1 MFIRQ
6 QRRWWFASASQP
18 ASCGNAPSSSMLV
31 VVAELTGCRPQ
42 TTTGSE
48 KIVYAV
54 AALDVGD
61 RVLPALVAQAAATP
75 PAQASGLHAQ
85 AVASTAEGAGA
96 SVLTAA
102 RAGHAPQ
109 ARVAADQLEEIN
121 PLFEG
126 TDIDGHA
133 ASLAGDHLNDAQMD
147 LRRCS
152 SATGQAGVLR
162 HASGAWNASITGSFE

>member
-1 MFIRQ
+1 
-6 QRRWWFASASQP
+6 
-18 ASCGNAPSSSMLV
+18 MLV
-31 VVAELTGCRPQ
+31 VVAELTGYRPQ

-48 KIVYAV
+48 KIVYVV

-85 AVASTAEGAGA
+85 AVASTAEGAAA

-102 RAGHAPQ
+102 RAGHAPE

-126 TDIDGHA
+126 TT
-133 ASLAGDHLNDAQMD
+133 STRTPSVLP
-147 LRRCS
+147 
-152 SATGQAGVLR
+152 AT
-162 HASGAWNASITGSFE
+162 T